1 MTFEYV
7 DPLLSELRELDE
19 GQKRARGKY
28 QKSPPIG
35 RVPYEAVS
43 PTLLRDWLDISV
55 TFQLQ
60 TPWFS
65 KDDVPFHVLDNPV
78 HRDRVFGAP
87 FMPASS
93 WKGLLRWA
101 ARMKSDPGL
110 LTHLEQNENNL
121 SDWKDSKEVVH
132 LFGNQRH
139 FHNERDSGNERAEA
153 ERFQRGALAFRP
165 TWFDKVGFEVINPH
179 DRATKA
185 GTQPILWEVVP
196 PRATGTLN
204 VLYAPVPGASEPG
217 VDRQKAILLLFDAVE
232 SLITEY
238 GFSAKRTSGWGV
250 ATITKA
256 TLRWRDGTRHGK
268 VSDLR
273 DQVTKLLGGA
283 A

>member
-7 DPLLSELRELDE
+7 DPLLSELRELDQ

-101 ARMKSDPGL
+101 ARMKTGL
-110 LTHLEQNENNL
+110 LAHFEANGNTRKGWN
-121 SDWKDSKEVVH
+121 DSAEVVH
-132 LFGNQRH
+132 LFGH
-139 FHNERDSGNERAEA
+139 EREEA
-153 ERFQRGALAFRP
+153 ERFQHGALAFRP
-165 TWFDKVGFEVINPH
+165 TWFVFDEVGFEVINPH
-179 DRATKA
+179 DRAKKA
-185 GTQPILWEVVP
+185 GTKPILYEVVP
-196 PRATGTLN
+196 PGATGTLS
-204 VLYAPVPGASEPG
+204 VLYAPMPGASEPG

-250 ATITKA
+250 ATIIKA
-256 TLRWRDGTRHGK
+256 HLRWREGSRDGK
-268 VSDLR
+268 LSDLR

>member
-1 MTFEYV
+1 MTFEYI
-7 DPLLSELRELDE
+7 DPLLVKLKEDKA
-19 GQKRARGKY
+19 GARRDY
-28 QKSPPIG
+28 QSSAPKGHPG
-35 RVPYEAVS
+35 YEPSS
-43 PTLLRDWLDISV
+43 PTLLRDWLSLAV

-60 TPWFS
+60 APWFS

-101 ARMKSDPGL
+101 VRMKSEPGL

-153 ERFQRGALAFRP
+153 EHFQRGALAFRP

-179 DRATKA
+179 DRAKKA
-185 GTQPILWEVVP
+185 GTNPILYEVVP
-196 PRATGTLN
+196 PGATGTLN
-204 VLYAPVPGASEPG
+204 VLYAPLPGVAAPG
-217 VDRQKAILLLFDAVE
+217 VDRRKALSLLVDAIKA
-232 SLITEY
+232 LITEY
-238 GFSAKRTSGWGV
+238 GFSAKRTSGWGI
-250 ATITKA
+250 ATIKKA
-256 TLRWRDGTRHGK
+256 TLRWRDGTRDFEK
-268 VSDLR
+268 LCELR
-273 DQVTKLLGGA
+273 DEVQKRVGGEA
-283 A
+283 

>member
-7 DPLLSELRELDE
+7 DPLLSELRDLDE
-19 GQKRARGKY
+19 GQKRARGEY
-28 QKSPPIG
+28 QKNPPIG
-35 RVPYEAVS
+35 RAPYEAVS
-43 PTLLRDWLDISV
+43 PRLLRDWLDISV

-78 HRDRVFGAP
+78 RRERVFGAP

-101 ARMKSDPGL
+101 ARMKTGL
-110 LTHLEQNENNL
+110 LEHLEQNENNL
-121 SDWKDSKEVVH
+121 SDLKDSKEVLH

-139 FHNERDSGNERAEA
+139 FHNERDSGNEREEA

-179 DRATKA
+179 DRAKKA
-185 GTQPILWEVVP
+185 GTQPILYEVVP
-196 PRATGTLN
+196 PGATGTLN
-204 VLYAPVPGASEPG
+204 VLYAPVPGVSEPA
-217 VDRQKAILLLFDAVE
+217 VDRQKAILLLLDAVE

-250 ATITKA
+250 ATIMKA
-256 TLRWRDGTRHGK
+256 HLRWRKGSRDGK
-268 VSDLR
+268 LSDLR

>member
-7 DPLLSELRELDE
+7 DPLLSELRDPKGKE
-19 GQKRARGKY
+19 QARGKY

-35 RVPYEAVS
+35 RVPYKGVS
-43 PTLLRDWLDISV
+43 PTLLRDWLEISV

-65 KDDVPFHVLDNPV
+65 KGDVPFHVLDNPV

-101 ARMKSDPGL
+101 ARTKIGL
-110 LTHLEQNENNL
+110 LSYLKDNKNDLKL
-121 SDWKDSKEVVH
+121 SGWKDSRELIH

-139 FHNERDSGNERAEA
+139 FHNERDSGNEREEA
-153 ERFQRGALAFRP
+153 KRFQHGALAFRP
-165 TWFDKVGFEVINPH
+165 TWFNRVGFEVINPH
-179 DRATKA
+179 DRAKKA
-185 GTQPILWEVVP
+185 GTHPIYYEVVP
-196 PRATGTLN
+196 PGATGTLN
-204 VLYAPVPGASEPG
+204 VLYAPMPGVSEPG
-217 VDRQKAILLLFDAVE
+217 VDRQKAILLLLDAVE

-250 ATITKA
+250 ATIIKA
-256 TLRWRDGTRHGK
+256 SLRWREGSRDGK
-268 VSDLR
+268 LSDLR

>member
-7 DPLLSELRELDE
+7 DPLLSELRDLEE
-19 GQKRARGKY
+19 GPLRARRKY
-28 QKSPPIG
+28 QENPPTG
-35 RVPYEAVS
+35 RAPYEPGL

-101 ARMKSDPGL
+101 VRMKSEPGL

-153 ERFQRGALAFRP
+153 EHFQRGALAFRP

-185 GTQPILWEVVP
+185 GTQPILCEVVP

-204 VLYAPVPGASEPG
+204 VLYAPVPGLSEPG

>member
-78 HRDRVFGAP
+78 HRDRVFRAP
-87 FMPASS
+87 FMAASS

-217 VDRQKAILLLFDAVE
+217 VDRQKAVLLLFDAVE

-250 ATITKA
+250 ATIIKA
-256 TLRWRDGTRHGK
+256 RLRWREGSRDGK
-268 VSDLR
+268 LSDLR

>member
-7 DPLLSELRELDE
+7 DPLLSELRDIKE
-19 GQKRARGKY
+19 GPKRARGEYLKR
-28 QKSPPIG
+28 PPIG
-35 RVPYEAVS
+35 RAPYEAVP

-87 FMPASS
+87 FMSASS

-101 ARMKSDPGL
+101 ARMKSEPGL

-139 FHNERDSGNERAEA
+139 FHNERDSGNEREEA
-153 ERFQRGALAFRP
+153 EHFQRGALAFRP
-165 TWFDKVGFEVINPH
+165 TWFDRVGFEVINPH
-179 DRATKA
+179 SRAKKA
-185 GTQPILWEVVP
+185 GTHPIYYEVVP
-196 PRATGTLN
+196 PGATGTLN
-204 VLYAPVPGASEPG
+204 LLYAPMPGVSEPG
-217 VDRQKAILLLFDAVE
+217 VDRQKAILLLFDAIE

-250 ATITKA
+250 AIIIKA
-256 TLRWRDGTRHGK
+256 SLRWREGSRDGK
-268 VSDLR
+268 LSDLR
-273 DQVTKLLGGA
+273 DQVTKLFGGA

>member
-1 MTFEYV
+1 MMFEYV
-7 DPLLSELRELDE
+7 DPLLSELRDLDE
-19 GQKRARGKY
+19 GLKRARGKY
-28 QKSPPIG
+28 QKRPPIG
-35 RVPYEAVS
+35 RAPYEVVS

-65 KDDVPFHVLDNPV
+65 KDDVPFHVLDNPI

-101 ARMKSDPGL
+101 ARMKTGLLAHFEASGNTLNVWSDPA
-110 LTHLEQNENNL
+110 
-121 SDWKDSKEVVH
+121 EVVH
-132 LFGNQRH
+132 LFGNP
-139 FHNERDSGNERAEA
+139 RDETKN
-153 ERFQRGALAFRP
+153 FQRGALAFRP

-185 GTQPILWEVVP
+185 GTQPILYEVVP
-196 PRATGTLN
+196 PGATGTLN

-217 VDRQKAILLLFDAVE
+217 VDRQMAILLLFDAVE

-250 ATITKA
+250 ATIMNA
-256 TLRWRDGTRHGK
+256 RLRWRDGSRDGRL
-268 VSDLR
+268 SDLR
-273 DQVTKLLGGA
+273 DEVTKFLGGA

>member
-185 GTQPILWEVVP
+185 GTQPILCEVVP

-250 ATITKA
+250 ATIIKA
-256 TLRWRDGTRHGK
+256 RLRWREGSRDGK
-268 VSDLR
+268 LSDLR